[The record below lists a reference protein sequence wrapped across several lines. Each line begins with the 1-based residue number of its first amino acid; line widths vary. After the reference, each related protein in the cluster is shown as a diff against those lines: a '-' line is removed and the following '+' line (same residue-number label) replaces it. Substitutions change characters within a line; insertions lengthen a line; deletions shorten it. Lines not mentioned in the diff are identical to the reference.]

1 MHLAT
6 RPQGCSHLDFRKERE
21 CSTSMRK
28 RMDRSVA
35 KGYCT
40 YKKVDGV
47 RTYFATQEG
56 LRKYIDAGIG
66 KPPAG
71 FNERTVEPVVRA
83 PSTIKIAGHFNRAT
97 WDKDTPPHLPYDDA
111 GRPLFK
117 VTIAK
122 PFPQPTRTNT
132 YSGAF

>member
-1 MHLAT
+1 
-6 RPQGCSHLDFRKERE
+6 
-21 CSTSMRK
+21 
-28 RMDRSVA
+28 MDRSVS
-35 KGYCT
+35 KGFCT

-47 RTYFATQEG
+47 RTYFTTSEG

-66 KPPAG
+66 KPPRT

-83 PSTIKIAGHFNRAT
+83 PSTIRLASHHNRAE
-97 WDKDTPPHLPYDDA
+97 WRPDAPAHLPYDDA

-132 YSGAF
+132 YSGAY